1 MNLEYQSGNINIKYK
16 KYSQVLLYSLKIK
29 VLWNVTL
36 YQLVKPLD
44 PEDKVPCSLK
54 CQQLITWKYVV
65 TSQNTLFFSSRAVRT
80 TNLIYS
86 IFLHLEGYVTMV
98 YVQLRTKMPLLYTV
112 PFHLSYIQKNVLSRW
127 WWKQLALLANTKEN
141 SAKMCLSTSTVTD
154 NGATMNWMTP
164 LLQIQAYTTSSKLG
178 GNNDNISQNN

>member
-54 CQQLITWKYVV
+54 CQQLIT
-65 TSQNTLFFSSRAVRT
+65 
-80 TNLIYS
+80 
-86 IFLHLEGYVTMV
+86 
-98 YVQLRTKMPLLYTV
+98 
-112 PFHLSYIQKNVLSRW
+112 
-127 WWKQLALLANTKEN
+127 
-141 SAKMCLSTSTVTD
+141 
-154 NGATMNWMTP
+154 
-164 LLQIQAYTTSSKLG
+164 
-178 GNNDNISQNN
+178 